1 MTRRASILMYVRTW
15 KRIVSYYVS
24 LRTPCDAC
32 HQMFFVMLYVYARLR
47 KKKRNMEPVRLQ
59 PSTCFPLLLLE
70 RTRVNTVFLHRGDTS
85 IEREVRVKIRKFRLI
100 ATIVLSLFFFFSLD
114 SYALYVY
121 ARIVRLQ
128 PLPASICFLRENER
142 MYVLST
148 I

>member
-1 MTRRASILMYVRTW
+1 M
-15 KRIVSYYVS
+15 S

-121 ARIVRLQ
+121 ARLKRKKKKEIREIVRLQ